1 MVDQTTLRTYG
12 VNQVF
17 RFVKGIWLH
26 RKSLQSRFFFLGK
39 DLFYFYVRNF
49 FWATFLYKYHKN
61 YIKLEPGVPGG
72 AEVVVPERQL
82 LPVHPD
88 HVVVSN

>member
-1 MVDQTTLRTYG
+1 MAQYTVRLHE
-12 VNQVF
+12 VNQLF
-17 RFVKGIWLH
+17 RFVKGIGVIE
-26 RKSLQSRFFFLGK
+26 RVFKS
-39 DLFYFYVRNF
+39 DF
-49 FWATFLYKYHKN
+49 FWNRPILRPNPALSKKTSEQVKDHEN
-61 YIKLEPGVPGG
+61 HIELEPGIPGG

>member
-1 MVDQTTLRTYG
+1 MIAHLTMRTHG
-12 VNQVF
+12 VNQAF
-17 RFVKGIWLH
+17 RFVTFGYIE
-26 RKSLQSRFFFLGK
+26 RVFKS
-39 DLFYFYVRNF
+39 NF
-49 FWATFLYKYHKN
+49 FWNRPILRPNPALSKKTSEQVKDHEN
-61 YIKLEPGVPGG
+61 HIELEPGIPGG